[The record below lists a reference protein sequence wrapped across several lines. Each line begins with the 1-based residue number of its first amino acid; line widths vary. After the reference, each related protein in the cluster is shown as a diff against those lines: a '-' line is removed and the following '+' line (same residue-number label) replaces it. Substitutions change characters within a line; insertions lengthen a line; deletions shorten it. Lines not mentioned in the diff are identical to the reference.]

1 MRPIVARVDS
11 VRTTVMVRLDNY
23 ATAVLAVAIACDA
36 GTSFTMFHTFDDPGD
51 LVSPIAQ
58 GSMVWGNNMLPL
70 AAQAGSTS
78 LSFALMI
85 APLWMQL
92 NYAAGPGGVRA
103 VFLQVGDHSHSNISS
118 GVFAPKPFLAEGLS
132 YGNNFMAM
140 RE

>member
-11 VRTTVMVRLDNY
+11 VRTTVMVRMDNY

-36 GTSFTMFHTFDDPGD
+36 GTSFTMFHSYDDPND
-51 LVSPIAQ
+51 LVSPIALA
-58 GSMVWGNNMLPL
+58 SMAWGNNMLP
-70 AAQAGSTS
+70 AGAQAGSAS
-78 LSFALMI
+78 LSFALMA

-103 VFLQVGDHSHSNISS
+103 TFVQVGDHSHSNISS
-118 GVFAPKPFLAEGLS
+118 GIFAPKAFLAEGLS
-132 YGNNFMAM
+132 YGDNFMAM